1 MRCPNCGA
9 RVRSSDEYCQVCDT
23 RLRKKNGKSTC
34 TKDVCPVCGA
44 EVDDD
49 TEFCD
54 NCGAHIAKESTE
66 HPGETA
72 AEAYSCRGDHDWS
85 NTSPEVS
92 DEHAGETFVEAYS
105 CEGHKKPVYRKD
117 SAEAYYN
124 NNVGSDEI
132 RKQYA
137 PPKFKA
143 GDIFTVVLLLI
154 LGCGPFMIAQILMFC
169 AMKTLYRTGKPEDYL
184 RIKKTYK
191 TTKVTL
197 VSMAVLFAIISIVAS
212 LDAVPIL
219 W

>member
-1 MRCPNCGA
+1 MRCPSCGA
-9 RVRSSDEYCQVCDT
+9 RVSKDDEYCQVCDT

-44 EVDDD
+44 DVDND

-66 HPGETA
+66 HPGETV

-105 CEGHKKPVYRKD
+105 CNRYSKHTYKNG
-117 SAEAYYN
+117 SAEAYYYN
-124 NNVGSDEI
+124 NTGSDDL

-143 GDIFTVVLLLI
+143 GDIFTVMILFI
-154 LGCGPFMIAQILMFC
+154 LGCGPLMMLQIIMFC
-169 AMKTLYRTGKPEDYL
+169 AMRTVYRTGKPTDYL
-184 RIKKTYK
+184 RIKKTYN
-191 TTKVTL
+191 TVKVVL
-197 VSMAVLFAIISIVAS
+197 VTMAVLFAIVSILAG
-212 LDAVPIL
+212 LDATPIQF
-219 W
+219 

>member
-9 RVRSSDEYCQVCDT
+9 HVSSSDEYCQVCDT

-72 AEAYSCRGDHDWS
+72 AEAYSCRGDHDWN
-85 NTSPEVS
+85 NTSPDVS

-105 CEGHKKPVYRKD
+105 CEGHKKPVYREG
-117 SAEAYYN
+117 SAEAYYYN
-124 NNVGSDEI
+124 NAGSDEL

-143 GDIFTVVLLLI
+143 GDIFAVVLLFI
-154 LGCGPFMIAQILMFC
+154 FGCGPLMMLQIFMFC
-169 AMKTLYRTGKPEDYL
+169 AMRTVYRTGKPTDYL
-184 RIKKTYK
+184 RMKKTYN
-191 TTKVTL
+191 TVKVVL
-197 VSMAVLFAIISIVAS
+197 VVMAVLFAVISIVAS
-212 LDAVPIL
+212 FDAVPIQ

>member
-1 MRCPNCGA
+1 MRCPSCGA
-9 RVRSSDEYCQVCDT
+9 RVSKDDEYCQVCDT
-23 RLRKKNGKSTC
+23 RLRKKSGKSTC

-44 EVDDD
+44 DVDDD

-85 NTSPEVS
+85 NISPEVS

-105 CEGHKKPVYRKD
+105 CNRYSKHTYKNG
-117 SAEAYYN
+117 SAEAYYYN
-124 NNVGSDEI
+124 NTGSDDI

-143 GDIFTVVLLLI
+143 GDIFTTVILFI
-154 LGCGPFMIAQILMFC
+154 LGCGPLMMLQIIMFY
-169 AMKTLYRTGKPEDYL
+169 AMRTVYRTGKPTDYL
-184 RIKKTYK
+184 RIKKTYN
-191 TTKVTL
+191 TVKVVL
-197 VSMAVLFAIISIVAS
+197 VTMAVLFAIVSILAG
-212 LDAVPIL
+212 LDATPIQF
-219 W
+219 

>member
-1 MRCPNCGA
+1 MRCPNCVA
-9 RVRSSDEYCQVCDT
+9 RVSSSDEYCQVCDT

-54 NCGAHIAKESTE
+54 NCGAHIAKESNE
-66 HPGETA
+66 HHGETA

-85 NTSPEVS
+85 DTSPEVS

-105 CEGHKKPVYRKD
+105 CEGHKKQVYREG
-117 SAEAYYN
+117 SAAAYYN
-124 NNVGSDEI
+124 DNVGSDDI
-132 RKQYA
+132 RRQYA

-143 GDIFTVVLLLI
+143 GDIFTAVLLFV
-154 LGCGPFMIAQILMFC
+154 LGCGPFMMVQIIMFC
-169 AMKTLYRTGKPEDYL
+169 AMRTLYRTGKSEDYF
-184 RIKKTYK
+184 RIKKTYN
-191 TTKVTL
+191 TSKVL
-197 VSMAVLFAIISIVAS
+197 LGAMAVLFAVISILARS
-212 LDAVPIL
+212 AVPIQ

>member
-9 RVRSSDEYCQVCDT
+9 RVSSSDEYCQVCDT

-44 EVDDD
+44 EAPDGV
-49 TEFCD
+49 EFCD
-54 NCGAHIAKESTE
+54 NCGAHIAREGTE

-72 AEAYSCRGDHDWS
+72 AEAYSCRGDHGWS
-85 NTSPEVS
+85 DTSPEVS

-105 CEGHKKPVYRKD
+105 CNRYGKHTYKNG
-117 SAEAYYN
+117 SAEAYYYSN
-124 NNVGSDEI
+124 AGSDDLK
-132 RKQYA
+132 KQYA

-143 GDIFTVVLLLI
+143 GDIFTVVLLFI

-212 LDAVPIL
+212 FDAVPIL